1 MAPVAKSNRGLKAF
15 ARDTRGQIAVIM
27 GICAIPIVIA
37 ASIGLDMAS
46 SSHMKSEIQAA
57 ADSAVLA
64 AARRLAVGADSSD
77 KEALALDTFYANL
90 SPSLQQL
97 VVGAPQVDI
106 DFPSNTVKLTAT
118 VTTDTLLSSLAT
130 DQIVL
135 GVEAAATIT
144 EGNPI
149 CMMALNPHAQGAIS
163 IQGTADVFAEGCSIQ
178 VNSDDDEALYQNGN
192 GTATATSYCVA
203 GGVEGDNYTP
213 TPRDNCAAENDP
225 LADEF
230 ASDWAAEHIDT
241 LACTYTNHA
250 QINTATTVTTNISP
264 GVYCGGLSIK
274 KGKVQLETNGI
285 YVFRN
290 GALDIQSQGRLQGTS
305 VVVLFDGDNTSRL
318 VTQAGASIVTS
329 ARSSGTFQGIA
340 FATDP
345 ATVPTSPNLIIGGGE
360 IQINGIMYFPE
371 QALKITGNGDVGT
384 NAAQFA
390 IMADTIAIEG
400 NGQLNIKIG
409 QDYQST
415 GLPALPAA
423 DEVVYL
429 VE

>member
-1 MAPVAKSNRGLKAF
+1 MSPGVKPKHLLTAF
-15 ARDTRGQIAVIM
+15 ARDARGTVAVILS
-27 GICAIPIVIA
+27 ICAIPIVIA

-90 SPSLQQL
+90 SPSLEQL
-97 VVGAPQVDI
+97 IVGAPEVDI
-106 DFPSNTVKLTAT
+106 DFPTNTIKLVAT
-118 VTTDTLLSSLAT
+118 VTTDTLLSRLAT

-135 GVEAAATIT
+135 GVEAAATIS

-149 CMMALNPHAQGAIS
+149 CMMALNPSAPGAIS
-163 IQGTADVFAEGCSIQ
+163 IQGTADVLAEGCSIQ
-178 VNSDDDEALYQNGN
+178 VNSEDEEALYQNGN

-203 GGVEGDNYTP
+203 GGVEGDNFTP
-213 TPRDNCAAENDP
+213 SPKENCAAENDP
-225 LADEF
+225 LEDEF
-230 ASDWAAEHIDT
+230 ASDWAQENIDN
-241 LACTYTNHA
+241 LACTYTNYS
-250 QINTATTVTTNISP
+250 QINTTGTVNLSP
-264 GVYCGGLSIK
+264 GVYCGGLNIK
-274 KGKVQLETNGI
+274 KGTVQLQTNGI
-285 YVFRN
+285 YVMRD
-290 GALDIQSQGRLQGTS
+290 GPLDIQSQGRLQGTH
-305 VVVLFDGDNTSRL
+305 VVVLFDGNDTTRL

-340 FATDP
+340 FAQHPSSVP
-345 ATVPTSPNLIIGGGE
+345 ASPNLIIGGGE
-360 IQINGIMYFPE
+360 VQINGIMYFPE
-371 QALKITGNGDVGT
+371 QALKVTGGGDIGT

-400 NGQLNIKIG
+400 NGELRIKIG

-429 VE
+429 IE

>member
-1 MAPVAKSNRGLKAF
+1 MTPGVESKHALKAF
-15 ARDTRGQIAVIM
+15 ARDMRGQVAVIL

-64 AARRLAVGADSSD
+64 AARRLAVGADDSD

-90 SPSLQQL
+90 SPSLQEL

-106 DFPSNTVKLTAT
+106 DFPTNTVKLVAT

-130 DQIVL
+130 DQIEL
-135 GVEAAATIT
+135 GVEAAATIS
-144 EGNPI
+144 EGTPI
-149 CMMALNPHAQGAIS
+149 CMMALNPNAAGALS
-163 IQGTADVFAEGCSIQ
+163 IQGTADVLAEGCSIQ
-178 VNSDDDEALYQNGN
+178 VNSEDDEALYQNGS
-192 GTATATSYCVA
+192 GTAQAESYCVA

-213 TPRDNCAAENDP
+213 SPRENCAAESDP

-230 ASDWAAEHIDT
+230 ASDWAAEGISSMS
-241 LACTYTNHA
+241 CTYTNYA
-250 QINTATTVTTNISP
+250 QINTTTTTNLSP
-264 GVYCGGLSIK
+264 GVYCGGLNIK
-274 KGKVQLETNGI
+274 KGTVQLQTNGI
-285 YVFRN
+285 YVMRD
-290 GALDIQSQGRLQGTS
+290 GPLDIQSQGRLQGTN
-305 VVVLFDGDNTSRL
+305 VVVLFEGNDTTRL

-340 FATDP
+340 FAQYPSSVP
-345 ATVPTSPNLIIGGGE
+345 ASPNLIIGGGE
-360 IQINGIMYFPE
+360 MQINGIMYFPE
-371 QALKITGNGDVGT
+371 QALKITGGGEIGT

-400 NGQLNIKIG
+400 NGELKIKIG
-409 QDYQST
+409 QDYQSA

>member
-1 MAPVAKSNRGLKAF
+1 MASGVESKHARSAF
-15 ARDTRGQIAVIM
+15 ARDTRGTVAVIL

-46 SSHMKSEIQAA
+46 SSHMKSEIQTA

-97 VVGAPQVDI
+97 IVGAPEIDI
-106 DFPSNTVKLTAT
+106 DFPTNTVKLVAT

-135 GVEAAATIT
+135 GVEAAATIS

-149 CMMALNPHAQGAIS
+149 CMMALNPSAPGAIS
-163 IQGTADVFAEGCSIQ
+163 IQGTADVLAEGCSIQ
-178 VNSDDDEALYQNGN
+178 VNSEDEEALYQNGS

-213 TPRDNCAAENDP
+213 TPRENCAAEKDP
-225 LADEF
+225 LEDEF
-230 ASDWAAEHIDT
+230 ASDWAQENIDN
-241 LACTYTNHA
+241 LACTYTGYP
-250 QINTATTVTTNISP
+250 QINDDTTTTNLSP

-274 KGKVQLETNGI
+274 KGTVQLQTNGI
-285 YVFRN
+285 YVFRD
-290 GALDIQSQGRLQGTS
+290 GPLEIQSQGTLLGTN
-305 VVVLFDGDNTSRL
+305 VVVLFDGDDTTRL

-329 ARSSGTFQGIA
+329 ARSTGTFQGIA
-340 FATDP
+340 FAQHPSSVP
-345 ATVPTSPNLIIGGGE
+345 ASPNLIIGGGE
-360 IQINGIMYFPE
+360 VQINGIMYFPE
-371 QALKITGNGDVGT
+371 QALKITGGGDIGT

-400 NGQLNIKIG
+400 NGELRIKIG

-429 VE
+429 IE

>member
-1 MAPVAKSNRGLKAF
+1 MLSAVEPKHSRTAF
-15 ARDTRGQIAVIM
+15 ARNASGQVAVIFGM
-27 GICAIPIVIA
+27 CAIPIMIA

-64 AARRLAVGADSSD
+64 AARRLAVGADDSD
-77 KEALALDTFYANL
+77 KEALAVDTFYANL
-90 SPSLQQL
+90 SPSMQQL
-97 VVGAPQVDI
+97 LVGAPDVDI
-106 DFPSNTVKLTAT
+106 DFPSNTIKLAVT

-135 GVEAAATIT
+135 GVEAAATISP
-144 EGNPI
+144 GNPI
-149 CMMALNPHAQGAIS
+149 CMLALNPTAPGAIS
-163 IQGTADVFAEGCSIQ
+163 IQGTADVLADGCSIQ
-178 VNSDDDEALYQNGN
+178 VNSEDEEALYQNGS
-192 GTATATSYCVA
+192 GTAQATSYCVA
-203 GGVEGDNYTP
+203 GGVEGDNFTP
-213 TPRDNCAAENDP
+213 TPRENCAAENDP

-230 ASDWAAEHIDT
+230 ASDWTQENIDN
-241 LACTYTNHA
+241 LACTYTDYPE
-250 QINTATTVTTNISP
+250 INDASITTNLSP

-274 KGKVQLETNGI
+274 KGTVQLQTNGI
-285 YVFRN
+285 YVFRD
-290 GALDIQSQGRLQGTS
+290 GPLEIQSQGTLLGTE
-305 VVVLFDGDNTSRL
+305 VVVLFDGDDTTRL

-329 ARSSGTFQGIA
+329 ARSSGTFQGVA
-340 FATDP
+340 FAQHPSSVP
-345 ATVPTSPNLIIGGGE
+345 ASPNLIIGGGE
-360 IQINGIMYFPE
+360 VQINGIMYFPE
-371 QALKITGNGDVGT
+371 QAIKITGGGDIGT

-400 NGQLNIKIG
+400 NGELRIKIG

-429 VE
+429 IE

>member
-1 MAPVAKSNRGLKAF
+1 MSTGLKSNHAFKAF
-15 ARDTRGQIAVIM
+15 RRDTRGQVAVIL
-27 GICAIPIVIA
+27 GVCAIPIVIA

-46 SSHMKSEIQAA
+46 SSSMKSEIQAA

-64 AARRLAVGADSSD
+64 AARRLAVGADESD
-77 KEALALDTFYANL
+77 KEALAIGTFYANL
-90 SPSLQQL
+90 SPALQQL
-97 VVGAPQVDI
+97 IVGSPEVDI
-106 DFPSNTVKLTAT
+106 DFPSHTIKLIAS

-135 GVEAAATIT
+135 GIEAAATIS

-149 CMMALNPHAQGAIS
+149 CMMALNPTAPGAIS
-163 IQGTADVFAEGCSIQ
+163 IQGTADVLAEGCSIQ
-178 VNSDDDEALYQNGN
+178 VNSEDEQALYQNGN
-192 GTATATSYCVA
+192 GTASATSYCVA

-213 TPRDNCAAENDP
+213 TPRENCAAEKDP
-225 LADEF
+225 LEDEF
-230 ASDWAAEHIDT
+230 ASDWAQENIDS
-241 LACTYTNHA
+241 LACTYTDHP
-250 QINTATTVTTNISP
+250 QINTTATTTTNLSP

-274 KGKVQLETNGI
+274 KGIVQLQTNGI
-285 YVFRN
+285 YVFRD
-290 GALDIQSQGRLQGTS
+290 GPLDMQSQGRLLGTS
-305 VVVLFDGDNTSRL
+305 VVVLFDGDDTTRL

-340 FATDP
+340 FAQHPSSVP
-345 ATVPTSPNLIIGGGE
+345 ASPNLIIGGGE
-360 IQINGIMYFPE
+360 VDINGIMYFPE
-371 QALKITGNGDVGT
+371 QALKITGGGEIGT

-400 NGQLNIKIG
+400 NGELRIKIG